1 MGTFEMAKY
10 GVLIGSLREHSFSA
24 GVAHG
29 LVKGLPA
36 DAEVTYLEIGNLPF
50 YNQDFDAD
58 SPASFTE
65 FRAQVAA
72 QDAFIMVTPEYNRW
86 LPAVLKN
93 ALDIAS
99 RPWGE
104 SVWDGKAVLPVSQ
117 SISGIGGALANHTLR
132 QTIEFLNMK
141 IMTQPEMYIGN
152 TASLSD
158 DEGNIT
164 NEDTKKFLA
173 GVASQFDTF
182 VKNN

>member
-1 MGTFEMAKY
+1 MAKY
-10 GVLIGSLREHSFSA
+10 GILIGSLREHSFTA
-24 GVAHG
+24 GVAHS

-58 SPASFTE
+58 SPASFKE

-72 QDAFIMVTPEYNRW
+72 QDAFIIVTPEYNRSV
-86 LPAVLKN
+86 PAVLKN

-104 SVWDGKAVLPVSQ
+104 SVWAGKPVLPASQ
-117 SISGIGGALANHTLR
+117 SISGMGGMLANHTLR
-132 QTIEFLNMK
+132 QTLEFLDMK
-141 IMTQPEMYIGN
+141 IMTQPELYIGN
-152 TASLSD
+152 TPNLSD
-158 DEGNIT
+158 EEGNIT
-164 NEDTKKFLA
+164 NEDTNKFLA
-173 GVASQFDTF
+173 DVVNQFDTF